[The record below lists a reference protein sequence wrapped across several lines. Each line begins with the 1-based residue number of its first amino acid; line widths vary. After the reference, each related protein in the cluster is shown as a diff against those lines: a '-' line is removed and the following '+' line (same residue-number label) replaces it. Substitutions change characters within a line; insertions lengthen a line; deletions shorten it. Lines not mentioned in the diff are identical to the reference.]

1 MHAFMRAPSSIRS
14 SIALCTGAILLAAC
28 GSDSAPTEPAVS
40 AAGSTGTT
48 ASAPAGAAGATN
60 VTNTVASRCNGTIA
74 AIIVSDVVVPRGAT
88 CVLNGTRVRG
98 NVQVAFDATV
108 TATDARIDGS
118 IQAEDAR
125 AVNTAGGTIVQG
137 DVQAKRRTA
146 VRVENSTIRGNLHVE
161 EFGAAIVAADS
172 RVGGDV
178 KVEKADRAALTR
190 VSVAGDVKLGENGGA
205 LRAELLQV
213 EGNMQVEKNR
223 GGVVL
228 LTNRIR
234 QVLEC
239 KENAPAPTGS
249 GNVAGDKLEQ
259 CRAL

>member
-1 MHAFMRAPSSIRS
+1 
-14 SIALCTGAILLAAC
+14 
-28 GSDSAPTEPAVS
+28 
-40 AAGSTGTT
+40 
-48 ASAPAGAAGATN
+48 
-60 VTNTVASRCNGTIA
+60 VT
-74 AIIVSDVVVPRGAT
+74 DVFVPRGAS
-88 CVLNGTRVRG
+88 CILNGTRVRG
-98 NVQVAFDATV
+98 NVQVAFDATL
-108 TATDARIDGS
+108 TATNARIDGS

-125 AVNTAGGTIVQG
+125 AVNAAGGTIVQG
-137 DVQAKRRTA
+137 DVQAKRRT
-146 VRVENSTIRGNLHVE
+146 VVSVENSTIRGNLQVE
-161 EFGAAIVAADS
+161 EFGAALVAADS
-172 RVGGDV
+172 RVGGNLQV
-178 KVEKADRAALTR
+178 AKADRATLTR
-190 VSVAGDVKLGENGGA
+190 VSVTGDVQLGENGGA

-249 GNVAGDKLEQ
+249 GNVAGEKLEQ